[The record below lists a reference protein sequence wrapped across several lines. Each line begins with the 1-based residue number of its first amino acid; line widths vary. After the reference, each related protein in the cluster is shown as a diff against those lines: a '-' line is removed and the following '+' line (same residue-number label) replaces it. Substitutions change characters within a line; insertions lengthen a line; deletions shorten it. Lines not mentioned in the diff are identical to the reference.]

1 MKIPPMK
8 KLYFLVTALCFFNGL
23 SAQFINFPDAVLKNI
38 LISTNCVD
46 NDNDGIG
53 DRDADTNNDNEIDY
67 NEASAINNLYLD
79 GNISSLEGFDSNNFS
94 GLKNLSIKNTS
105 LTKINLSYFTF
116 IKILKINN
124 NSQLKSLLLTYLTSL
139 STLDCSNNQLN
150 YIKRDYTNNIANV
163 NCSFNNLTT
172 LYFSDVNA
180 LTNLNCSNNNISS
193 LYLNRPYNV
202 FSSLE
207 FNNNLNLNSICAYQS
222 DIALIQNKLAEY
234 GISNVTVVNSC
245 TLPQCAEGTI
255 CFDDENFKNSLL
267 NYTSIDSN
275 FDGEIQFSEALQ
287 VTKMSIAS
295 NVKSINTI
303 KYFANLKSLTIV
315 STQIGG
321 SVDLTSLVNLE
332 DLTVQ
337 WNGIFSELKID
348 NLANLKTLNISN
360 NSNLFGLYAN
370 GLTNLSSVKCNINKN
385 LSVFQMKNASN
396 LVTIDCS
403 DNAITSL
410 DLVNG
415 TNIKSIKCSNNN
427 ITYLNTGSTTNL
439 IDLNF
444 SGNRINSF
452 NFLPFVNL
460 QTLNF
465 SANSISTFDLTGLNN
480 LQKLECQSAKLSKI
494 DVSYLPNLKELNCG
508 FNNILTDIFI
518 KNNNPNQDLIVLN
531 LGENLNLK
539 HICADIAD
547 FNVIQKSID
556 LSGLKNVLL
565 DSSCSCVGACS
576 DAIINI
582 PDPIFK
588 AKLLSATNQN
598 YVARNLYGSYF
609 KIDANNDKE
618 IQMSEAFNVYSLTL
632 NESNI
637 SSLLGIEYFV
647 NVGVLDCYLNKI
659 KTLNVS
665 NLSKLAY
672 FRCHLNGLTSL
683 NISGL
688 TKIQE
693 LICSSNNLTSLDLSN
708 LTELTHLNCSANQ
721 LSSLIIKNGINEER
735 LYLTPNPNLKYI
747 CADESQIPAIQAQL
761 LAANIKDCNVNSYCT
776 FKPGGK
782 FYSIKGNNRLDLNN
796 NGCDNGDIKFQNM
809 KVNIA
814 SQTITNSSASDENG
828 DYNYYVKSGSYDV
841 TPILEDPAYFNVY
854 PTTVKVTFPTESSP
868 FTQDFCITAN
878 GVHPD
883 LEVVLLPLEPARPGF
898 NAVYKIVYKNKGN
911 TMQSGSV
918 NLNFDD
924 AVLDFVSA
932 KPIPLAQSLNNLSWN
947 FVNLLPYETREIKF
961 TVNANSPIE
970 KPALNIG
977 DILKFKA
984 TIAGAVT
991 DETPIDNTFVLDQTV
1006 VGSYDPNDKTCLE
1019 GTVITPSLIGG
1030 YVHYMIRFEN
1040 TGNYAAQNIVVKDM
1054 IDLSKFDISTLIT
1067 TSSSHPF
1074 VINISEGNKV
1084 EFIFEN
1090 INLPFDDANNDGY
1103 VAFKIKTKPTLAVG
1117 DSFTNEANIYF
1128 DYNFPILTNKATST
1142 FKTLGI
1148 KDFEFSKYLTLYPNP
1163 ANQFLNISQNQ
1174 NIEIQSFEIYDVL
1187 GQLVIAVPNAKTTS
1201 NIDIS
1206 KLRVGNYF
1214 IRVKSDKGSSS
1225 MKFIKN

>member
-1 MKIPPMK
+1 MK
-8 KLYFLVTALCFFNGL
+8 KIYFLILALCFFNGL
-23 SAQFINFPDAVLKNI
+23 SAQVINFPDAVLKNI

-46 NDNDGIG
+46 TDNDGIA
-53 DRDADTNNDNEIDY
+53 DSDVDTNNDNEIDY
-67 NEASAINNLYLD
+67 DEARVVNDLYLD
-79 GNISSLEGFDSNNFS
+79 GNISSLEGFNSNIFS

-105 LTKINLSYFTF
+105 LTKISLSYFGSL
-116 IKILKINN
+116 KILKINN

-150 YIKRDYTNNIANV
+150 FIKRDNTNNIANV
-163 NCSFNNLTT
+163 NCSYNNLTT
-172 LYFSDVNA
+172 LYFSDINA
-180 LTNLNCSNNNISS
+180 LTNLNCSNNNIST
-193 LYLNRPYNV
+193 LFLNRLYNV

-222 DIALIQNKLAEY
+222 DISLIQNKLAEY
-234 GISNVTVVNSC
+234 GIANVAVVNSC
-245 TLPQCAEGTI
+245 ALPSCVEGTI
-255 CFDDENFKNSLL
+255 CFDDENFKNSIL
-267 NYTSIDSN
+267 NNTTIDLN

-287 VTKMSIAS
+287 VTTMSIAQ

-303 KYFANLKSLTIV
+303 KYFTNLKSLTIDN
-315 STQIGG
+315 TQIGG
-321 SVDLTSLVNLE
+321 TIDLTSLVNLE

-337 WNGIFSELKID
+337 WNSIFSTLKID
-348 NLANLKTLNISN
+348 DLTNLKTLNIN
-360 NSNLFGLYAN
+360 NNHNLVGLYAN
-370 GLTNLSSVKCNINKN
+370 GLTNLSNVRCNINQY
-385 LSVFQMKNASN
+385 LSVFQMKNAPS
-396 LVTIDCS
+396 LLTIDCS
-403 DNAITSL
+403 NNAITSL
-410 DLVNG
+410 DLLNG

-444 SGNRINSF
+444 SGNKITSF
-452 NFLPFVNL
+452 VFLPFVNL

-465 SANSISTFDLTGLNN
+465 SANPISIFDLTGLNK
-480 LQKLECQSAKLSKI
+480 LQKLECQSGKFSKI

-508 FNNILTDIFI
+508 YNNILTDIFI
-518 KNNNPNQDLIVLN
+518 KNNNPDQDLIKLDIS
-531 LGENLNLK
+531 GNLNLK
-539 HICADIAD
+539 HICADIID

-556 LSGLKNVLL
+556 LSGLNNVLL

-576 DAIINI
+576 DAIINFT
-582 PDPIFK
+582 DPIFK

-618 IQMSEAFNVYSLTL
+618 IQLSEAFNVYSLTL

-647 NVGVLDCYLNKI
+647 NLGVLDCYINKI
-659 KTLNVS
+659 KLLNVS
-665 NLSKLAY
+665 NLSKLTSIQ
-672 FRCHLNGLTSL
+672 CQINGLTSL

-688 TKIQE
+688 TKIQR
-693 LICSSNNLTSLDLSN
+693 LICSTNSLTSLDLSN
-708 LTELTHLNCSANQ
+708 LTELTHLDCSANQ
-721 LSSLIIKNGINEER
+721 LSSLMIKNGIDEDR
-735 LYLTPNPNLKYI
+735 LYFTQNPNLKYI
-747 CADESQIPAIQAQL
+747 CADESQIPAIQSQL
-761 LAANIKDCNVNSYCT
+761 LSANIKDCNVNSYCT

-782 FYSIKGNNRLDLNN
+782 FYAIKGNNRLDLDN

-814 SQTITNSSASDENG
+814 NEVITNSSASDENG
-828 DYNYYVKSGSYDV
+828 DYNYYVKSGSYNV
-841 TPILEDPAYFNVY
+841 TPILENPAYFKVY
-854 PTTVKVTFPTESSP
+854 PTTTKVTFPTESSP

-911 TMQSGSV
+911 TIQSGSV
-918 NLNFDD
+918 SLNFED
-924 AVLDFVSA
+924 AVLDFVIA
-932 KPIPLAQSLNNLSWN
+932 KPTPVTHSFNNLSWN
-947 FVNLLPYETREIKF
+947 FVNLLPFETREIKF
-961 TVNANSPIE
+961 TLNVNSPIE

-977 DILKFKA
+977 DILKFKT

-991 DETPIDNTFVLDQTV
+991 DETPIDNIFAFNQTV
-1006 VGSYDPNDKTCLE
+1006 VGSFDPNDKTCLE
-1019 GTVITPSLIGG
+1019 GSVITPSLIGE

-1040 TGNYAAQNIVVKDM
+1040 TGTYAAQNIVVKDM

-1067 TSSSHPF
+1067 TSSSHSF
-1074 VINISEGNKV
+1074 ETKITEGNKV

-1103 VAFKIKTKPTLAVG
+1103 VAFKIKTKPTLVVG
-1117 DSFTNEANIYF
+1117 DTFTNEANIYF

-1142 FKTLGI
+1142 FQTTLGTQ
-1148 KDFEFSKYLTLYPNP
+1148 DFEFLNYFTVFPNP
-1163 ANQFLNISQNQ
+1163 ANEVLNITNAK
-1174 NIEIQSFEIYDVL
+1174 NIEVQSIAVYDVL
-1187 GQLVIAVPNAKTTS
+1187 GQLVIAIPNAKSVSIIDVS
-1201 NIDIS
+1201 N
-1206 KLRVGNYF
+1206 LRTGNYF
-1214 IRVKSDKGSSS
+1214 IKIKSDKGNSST
-1225 MKFIKN
+1225 KFIKK

>member
-1 MKIPPMK
+1 MK
-8 KLYFLVTALCFFNGL
+8 KLYFLVLALFFFNGL
-23 SAQFINFPDAVLKNI
+23 SAQIINFPDAVLKNI

-46 NDNDGIG
+46 NNNDGIA
-53 DRDADTNNDNEIDY
+53 DSDADTNNDNEIDY
-67 NEASAINNLYLD
+67 NEASVINNLYLD

-105 LTKINLSYFTF
+105 LTKISLSYFSSL
-116 IKILKINN
+116 KILKINN

-150 YIKRDYTNNIANV
+150 FIKRDFTNNIANI
-163 NCSFNNLTT
+163 NCSYNNLTT
-172 LYFSDVNA
+172 LYFSDINA
-180 LTNLNCSNNNISS
+180 LTNLNCSNNNIST
-193 LYLNRPYNV
+193 LFLNRLYNV

-222 DIALIQNKLAEY
+222 DISLIQNKLAEY

-245 TLPQCAEGTI
+245 ALPQCVAGTI
-255 CFDDENFKNSLL
+255 CFDDENFKNSILS
-267 NYTSIDSN
+267 NTTIDLN

-303 KYFANLKSLTIV
+303 KYFTNLKSLTIV

-321 SVDLTSLVNLE
+321 TIDLTSLVNLE
-332 DLTVQ
+332 DLTVE
-337 WNGIFSELKID
+337 WNSIFSTLKID
-348 NLANLKTLNISN
+348 DLANLKTLNIN
-360 NSNLFGLYAN
+360 NNNNLFDLYAN
-370 GLTNLSSVKCNINKN
+370 GLTNLSSVKCNINRY

-396 LVTIDCS
+396 LLTIDCS
-403 DNAITSL
+403 NNAITSL
-410 DLVNG
+410 DLLNG

-444 SGNRINSF
+444 SGNKITSF

-465 SANSISTFDLTGLNN
+465 SANPISIFDLTGLNN

-494 DVSYLPNLKELNCG
+494 DVSYLPNLRELNCG
-508 FNNILTDIFI
+508 YNNILTDVFI
-518 KNNNPNQDLIVLN
+518 KNNNPNQDLTALN
-531 LGENLNLK
+531 ITGNLNLK
-539 HICADIAD
+539 HICADIID

-556 LSGLKNVLL
+556 LSGLNNVLL

-598 YVARNLYGSYF
+598 YVARNLSGSYF

-618 IQMSEAFNVYSLTL
+618 IQLSEAFNVYSLTL

-659 KTLNVS
+659 KLLNVS

-672 FRCHLNGLTSL
+672 IQCDGNGLTSL

-688 TKIQE
+688 TKIQQ
-693 LICSSNNLTSLDLSN
+693 LTCSSNSLTSLDLSN

-721 LSSLIIKNGINEER
+721 LSSLMIKNGIDEDR
-735 LYLTPNPNLKYI
+735 LYITPNPNLKYI
-747 CADESQIPAIQAQL
+747 CADESQIPAIQSQL
-761 LAANIKDCNVNSYCT
+761 LSANIKDCNVNSYCT

-782 FYSIKGNNRLDLNN
+782 FYAIKGNNRLDLNN

-814 SQTITNSSASDENG
+814 NPTITNSSASDENG

-841 TPILEDPAYFNVY
+841 TPILENPAYFNVY
-854 PTTVKVTFPTESSP
+854 PTTVKVSFPTQSSP

-898 NAVYKIVYKNKGN
+898 NATYKIVYKNKGN
-911 TMQSGSV
+911 TTQSGSV
-918 NLNFDD
+918 NLSFED
-924 AVLDFVSA
+924 AVLDFVIA
-932 KPIPLAQSLNNLSWN
+932 KPIPASNSFNNLSWN

-970 KPALNIG
+970 KPALNIR
-977 DILKFKA
+977 DILKFNT

-991 DETPIDNTFVLDQTV
+991 DETPIDNTFVLNQTV

-1019 GTVITPSLIGG
+1019 GTIVTPSLIGE

-1040 TGNYAAQNIVVKDM
+1040 TGTYAAQNIVVKDM
-1054 IDLSKFDISTLIT
+1054 IDLSKFDISSLIP
-1067 TSSSHPF
+1067 TSSSHSF
-1074 VINISEGNKV
+1074 ATKISEGNKV

-1103 VAFKIKTKPTLAVG
+1103 VAFKIKTKPTLVVG

-1128 DYNFPILTNKATST
+1128 DYNFPILTNKATSK
-1142 FKTLGI
+1142 FEVTLGT
-1148 KDFEFSKYLTLYPNP
+1148 KDFEFSNYFTLYPNP
-1163 ANQFLNISQNQ
+1163 AKDVLNISITQS
-1174 NIEIQSFEIYDVL
+1174 IEIQSLAVYDIL
-1187 GQLVIAVPNAKTTS
+1187 GQLVIAVPNAKSVS

-1206 KLRVGNYF
+1206 KLRTGNYF
-1214 IRVKSDKGSSS
+1214 IKVKSDLGSSS
-1225 MKFIKN
+1225 MKFIKQ

>member
-1 MKIPPMK
+1 MK
-8 KLYFLVTALCFFNGL
+8 KLYILVTALCFFNGL
-23 SAQFINFPDAVLKNI
+23 SAQVINFPDAVLKNI

-46 NDNDGIG
+46 NNNDGIA
-53 DRDADTNNDNEIDY
+53 DSDADTNNDNEIDY
-67 NEASAINNLYLD
+67 NEASVINNLYLD
-79 GNISSLEGFDSNNFS
+79 GNISSLEGLESNNFS

-105 LTKINLSYFTF
+105 LAKISLSYFGSL
-116 IKILKINN
+116 KILKINN

-150 YIKRDYTNNIANV
+150 FIKRDNTNNIANV
-163 NCSFNNLTT
+163 NCSYNNLTT
-172 LYFSDVNA
+172 LYFSDTNA
-180 LTNLNCSNNNISS
+180 LTNLNCSNNNIST
-193 LYLNRPYNV
+193 LFLNRLYNV

-222 DIALIQNKLAEY
+222 DISLIQNKLAEY

-245 TLPQCAEGTI
+245 ALPPCAAGAI
-255 CFDDENFKNSLL
+255 CFDDENFKNSILG
-267 NYTSIDSN
+267 NTTIDLN

-303 KYFANLKSLTIV
+303 KYFTNLKSLTIV
-315 STQIGG
+315 STQI
-321 SVDLTSLVNLE
+321 VETIDLTSLVNLE
-332 DLTVQ
+332 DLTVE
-337 WNGIFSELKID
+337 WNSSFSTLKID
-348 NLANLKTLNISN
+348 NLVNLKTLNIN
-360 NSNLFGLYAN
+360 NNHNLSGLYAN
-370 GLTNLSSVKCNINKN
+370 GLTNLSSVKCNINQY

-396 LVTIDCS
+396 LLTIDCS
-403 DNAITSL
+403 NNAITSL
-410 DLVNG
+410 DLLNG

-444 SGNRINSF
+444 SGNKITTF
-452 NFLPFVNL
+452 TFLPFVNL

-465 SANSISTFDLTGLNN
+465 SANPISIFDLTGLNN
-480 LQKLECQSAKLSKI
+480 LQKLECQSAKLSKV

-508 FNNILTDIFI
+508 YNNILTDIFI
-518 KNNNPNQDLIVLN
+518 KNNNPNQDLTALN
-531 LGENLNLK
+531 IIGNLNLK
-539 HICADIAD
+539 HICADIID

-556 LSGLKNVLL
+556 LSGLNNVLL

-598 YVARNLYGSYF
+598 YVARNLSGSYF

-618 IQMSEAFNVYSLTL
+618 IQLSEAFNVYSLTL

-647 NVGVLDCYLNKI
+647 NVGVLDCYFNKI
-659 KTLNVS
+659 KLLNVS

-672 FRCHLNGLTSL
+672 IQCQGNGLTSL

-688 TKIQE
+688 TKIQR
-693 LICSSNNLTSLDLSN
+693 LICSSNSLTSLDLSN
-708 LTELTHLNCSANQ
+708 LTELTHLDCSANQ
-721 LSSLIIKNGINEER
+721 LSSLMIKNGIDEDR
-735 LYLTPNPNLKYI
+735 LYITPNPNLKYI
-747 CADESQIPAIQAQL
+747 CADESQIAAIQSQL
-761 LAANIKDCNVNSYCT
+761 LAGNIKDCNVNSYCT

-782 FYSIKGNNRLDLNN
+782 FYAIKGNNRLDLNN

-814 SQTITNSSASDENG
+814 NQTITNSSASDENG

-841 TPILEDPAYFNVY
+841 TPILENPAYFNVY
-854 PTTVKVTFPTESSP
+854 PITVKVTFPTESSP

-898 NAVYKIVYKNKGN
+898 NATYKIIYKNKGN
-911 TMQSGSV
+911 TTQSGSV
-918 NLNFDD
+918 NLSFDD
-924 AVLDFVSA
+924 VVLDFVIA
-932 KPIPLAQSLNNLSWN
+932 KPVPATNSFNNLSWN

-961 TVNANSPIE
+961 TVNANSPTE

-977 DILKFKA
+977 DILKFKT

-991 DETPIDNTFVLDQTV
+991 DETPIDNTFTLNQTV

-1019 GTVITPSLIGG
+1019 GTVITPSLIGE

-1040 TGNYAAQNIVVKDM
+1040 TGTYAAQNIVVKDM
-1054 IDLSKFDISTLIT
+1054 IDLSKFDISSLIP
-1067 TSSSHPF
+1067 TSSSHSF
-1074 VINISEGNKV
+1074 VIKISEGNKV

-1103 VAFKIKTKPTLAVG
+1103 IAFKIKTKPTLKVG
-1117 DSFTNEANIYF
+1117 DTFENEANIYF
-1128 DYNFPILTNKATST
+1128 DYNFPILTNKATSKFET
-1142 FKTLGI
+1142 TLGTQ
-1148 KDFEFSKYLTLYPNP
+1148 DFVFSNYFTLYPNP
-1163 ANQFLNISQNQ
+1163 SSDILNINATKD
-1174 NIEIQSFEIYDVL
+1174 IEIKSLTIYDIL
-1187 GQLVIAVPNAKTTS
+1187 GQVVIAVPNAQTVS
-1201 NIDIS
+1201 NIDVS
-1206 KLRVGNYF
+1206 KLKTGNYF
-1214 IRVKSDKGSSS
+1214 IKIKSDKGSSS
-1225 MKFIKN
+1225 IKFIKK